1 MKRDDIGG
9 PIRGRYLDDRFE
21 QGIFRLNPRVYSDP
35 ELFELE
41 MKHIFE
47 RTWIFLALESQ
58 IRNPH
63 DFATATIGRTP
74 VVVMRDA
81 KGRIGAF
88 INACRHKGAT
98 VCRLAEGNAKYHVC
112 AYHGWAYD
120 SSGKN
125 VDIKDRKSGSYAP
138 AFDAQN
144 HDLLPIARLE
154 SYKGLIFG
162 SLSSEVPT
170 LWDYL
175 GDMRLFI
182 DLVMDQGKHGMEF
195 VPGRSTYTYRG
206 NWKLQ
211 MDNGTDP
218 YHVTSTHGSMIDIQ
232 VRRRSGQGNVDT
244 RQNDFSKVKGVDQGM
259 FIFPYGHALLWVDQP
274 EPHKR
279 PIFPQIDEIRA
290 RVGDLHAQWM
300 LKLRNTQFFPN
311 MQISEVNALMLRT
324 FQPLAVDLTEM
335 RSYVMAPIGEAP
347 EYRAWRLRQ
356 FEDFFNA
363 SGFATPDDTVLYQD
377 CQGGA
382 GANGI
387 DWLQGCERGMDIIE
401 VGADEVAKAL
411 GIQPTHSIKSEAQLN
426 PEMAFHS
433 TYREWARMLEAGIAG
448 ENPYS

>member
-1 MKRDDIGG
+1 MRRDDFTG
-9 PIRGRYLDDRFE
+9 PIMGRYVDDRFE
-21 QGIFRLNPRVYSDP
+21 QGIFRLDPRVYSDP
-35 ELFELE
+35 ELFEME

-47 RTWIFLALESQ
+47 RTWIFLGIESQ
-58 IRNPH
+58 LRNPH
-63 DFATATIGRTP
+63 DFITATIGRTP
-74 VVVMRDA
+74 VLMMRDA
-81 KGRIGAF
+81 KGKIGAF
-88 INACRHKGAT
+88 VNACRHKGAT
-98 VCRLAEGNAKYHVC
+98 VCRSSEGNAKYHVC
-112 AYHGWAYD
+112 PYHGWAYD

-125 VDIKDRKSGSYAP
+125 VDIKDRKSGAYAP
-138 AFDAQN
+138 AFDADN
-144 HDLLPIARLE
+144 HDLVPIARLE

-162 SLSSEVPT
+162 SLSAEVPP
-170 LWDYL
+170 LADFL

-182 DLVMDQGKHGMEF
+182 DLVMDQGEHGMEF
-195 VPGRSTYTYRG
+195 IPGRSTYTFRG

-218 YHVTSTHGSMIDIQ
+218 YHVTSTHVSMIDIQ
-232 VRRRSGQGNVDT
+232 VRRRSGQGNVGA
-244 RQNDFSKVKGVDQGM
+244 RQNDFSKVNGVDQGM
-259 FIFPYGHALLWVDQP
+259 FIFPHGHALLWVDQP

-279 PIFPQIDEIRA
+279 PIYPRIDEIRA
-290 RVGDLHAQWM
+290 RVGELHAHWM

-335 RSYVMAPIGEAP
+335 RSYVLAPIGEAP

-377 CQGGA
+377 CQA
-382 GANGI
+382 GLSIPGTG
-387 DWLQGCERGMDIIE
+387 WLQGCERGMAIIQK
-401 VGADEVAKAL
+401 GADEVARSL
-411 GIQPTHSIKSEAQLN
+411 GVNPTHSIRSEAHLN

-448 ENPYS
+448 VKPYT